1 MNRVLATGV
10 LMLLAAGGAWYYVR
24 GPGSAPVVETSP
36 PGPEKWLDNLYSQN
50 PREVEAASEE
60 VAALGAG
67 ALPVVQA
74 VLRDHNAE
82 AERIKAALKAAG
94 IIGQAAAPAIP
105 EVASL
110 LREPGV
116 TSEAAI
122 ALSHMGREALPPL
135 RDALDHADP
144 VVRRE
149 SLRSIGKLKDRA
161 PLDRAQVLPLLVA
174 GLADPDP
181 GVRAVGA
188 TYLGI
193 IHESPAEAVPALEK
207 ALADPD
213 AEVRR
218 SAAAALAAFGAEA
231 APALPALRKASTDR
245 NEDVAREAGR
255 TIVKLLGTK
264 DKQIP

>member
-1 MNRVLATGV
+1 MKR
-10 LMLLAAGGAWYYVR
+10 LLAIGVVMVLVAGGAWYYAR
-24 GPGSAPVVETSP
+24 GPGSQPLVETNTP
-36 PGPEKWLDNLYSQN
+36 EPGEWLDNLYSQN

-60 VAALGAG
+60 VAALGAQ

-110 LREPGV
+110 LPEAGV

-122 ALSHMGREALPPL
+122 ALSYMGRDAFPPL
-135 RDALDHADP
+135 RDALVHADP

-161 PLDRAQVLPLLVA
+161 PLDLAQVLPLLLA

-193 IHESPAEAVPALEK
+193 IHGSPAEAVPALEK

-255 TIVKLLGTK
+255 TIVKLQGTK
-264 DKQIP
+264 EK

>member
-1 MNRVLATGV
+1 MSRRLSVVAIA
-10 LMLLAAGGAWYYVR
+10 LLVAGGAWYYAR
-24 GPGSAPVVETSP
+24 GPGAAPVAETTLP
-36 PGPEKWLDNLYSQN
+36 QPEDWLDNLYSQN

-60 VAALGAG
+60 VAALGAR

-105 EVASL
+105 DVAGL
-110 LREPGV
+110 LPEAGV

-122 ALSHMGREALPPL
+122 ALSYMGREAFPPL
-135 RDALDHADP
+135 RDALGNTDP

-149 SLRSIGKLKDRA
+149 ALRSIGKLKDRA
-161 PLDRAQVLPLLVA
+161 PLELAVVLPLLIA
-174 GLADPDP
+174 GMADLDP

-193 IHESPAEAVPALEK
+193 IHEGPEDAIPALEK
-207 ALADPD
+207 GLVDPD

-218 SAAAALAAFGAEA
+218 SSAAALGSFGAEA
-231 APALPALRKASTDR
+231 ARALPALRKASTDR

-255 TIVKLLGTK
+255 TIVKLQGAK
-264 DKQIP
+264 EKQVP